1 MITVAVSQRNHTQH
15 YPYLMQDL
23 PRIRDQLLDFFEV
36 TIRDRFA
43 DGSLP
48 NYVVDVYI
56 DQKQRVWI
64 LDFNIWARTTD
75 SLLFEWSE
83 LLTLD
88 VEDDPHFRI
97 VEAENQVRQDPL
109 ASYRAPID
117 TVDLARMTDGDAT
130 QFEEFMK
137 QCQKPSQREA
147 DEGEDN
153 I

>member
-1 MITVAVSQRNHTQH
+1 MRD
-15 YPYLMQDL
+15 Y
-23 PRIRDQLLDFFEV
+23 PRIRDQLLDFFED

-43 DGSLP
+43 NGTIS
-48 NYVVDVYI
+48 NYVVDVYM

-64 LDFNIWARTTD
+64 LDFNIWAKSTD

-88 VEDDPHFRI
+88 LEDDPHFRI
-97 VEAENQVRQDPL
+97 VETENEVRQDPL

-117 TVDLARMTDGDAT
+117 TVSLAGMTGGEAK

-137 QCQKPSQREA
+137 QCRKPSELEE
-147 DEGEDN
+147 DE
-153 I
+153 

>member
-1 MITVAVSQRNHTQH
+1 MRD
-15 YPYLMQDL
+15 Y
-23 PRIRDQLLDFFEV
+23 PRIRDQLLDFFED

-43 DGSLP
+43 NGTIS
-48 NYVVDVYI
+48 NYVVDVYM

-64 LDFNIWARTTD
+64 LDFNIWAKSTD

-88 VEDDPHFRI
+88 LEDDPHFRI
-97 VEAENQVRQDPL
+97 VETENEVRQDPL

-117 TVDLARMTDGDAT
+117 TVNLAGMTGGEAK

-137 QCQKPSQREA
+137 QCRKPSELEE
-147 DEGEDN
+147 DE
-153 I
+153 